1 MEQAVSVLPVQQ
13 QLWPHVVWESGGS
26 LGRYGVAA
34 YRSRVMRNVPFH
46 SLSNVMWLK
55 SNQALRRSLDGHH
68 LAEVKQL
75 VCLQSCFQIC
85 FLFLFV
91 WCEWYLNFLFVAI
104 CSLADW
110 YVPTDGAIVPCMTKD
125 TVLGY
130 VSACAPGCSCRLI
143 FLYTKESVK
152 YPITRQIK
160 KKVWSNA
167 SLFFFMST
175 VQKAFDFF
183 LVQCFIEIL

>member
-85 FLFLFV
+85 FRFLFV
-91 WCEWYLNFLFVAI
+91 
-104 CSLADW
+104 
-110 YVPTDGAIVPCMTKD
+110 
-125 TVLGY
+125 
-130 VSACAPGCSCRLI
+130 
-143 FLYTKESVK
+143 
-152 YPITRQIK
+152 
-160 KKVWSNA
+160 
-167 SLFFFMST
+167 
-175 VQKAFDFF
+175 
-183 LVQCFIEIL
+183 

>member
-1 MEQAVSVLPVQQ
+1 MHGREAVLCYGTGCERATCPTAVR
-13 QLWPHVVWESGGS
+13 PHVVWESGGS

-91 WCEWYLNFLFVAI
+91 
-104 CSLADW
+104 
-110 YVPTDGAIVPCMTKD
+110 
-125 TVLGY
+125 
-130 VSACAPGCSCRLI
+130 
-143 FLYTKESVK
+143 
-152 YPITRQIK
+152 
-160 KKVWSNA
+160 
-167 SLFFFMST
+167 
-175 VQKAFDFF
+175 
-183 LVQCFIEIL
+183 